1 MAALRGASKLF
12 PLVFNI
18 STKRTVL
25 WNSSYQLQRHFHITR
40 KFFAERQFTK
50 KHEWISVDNGI
61 GMVGVT
67 SYAQE
72 QLGDIVYVQLP
83 EIGLE
88 LEEGDVFGALESVK
102 AAADVYS
109 PVSGTVTE
117 INNSLEDNPEL
128 VNQSPYDKGWLVKIE
143 LSEVTQPELLS
154 EAAYD
159 QFVKE
164 CQDEQ

>member
-1 MAALRGASKLF
+1 M
-12 PLVFNI
+12 
-18 STKRTVL
+18 
-25 WNSSYQLQRHFHITR
+25 
-40 KFFAERQFTK
+40 
-50 KHEWISVDNGI
+50 DNGI
-61 GMVGVT
+61 GTVGVT

-109 PVSGTVTE
+109 PVSGMVTE

>member
-1 MAALRGASKLF
+1 MFQFCG
-12 PLVFNI
+12 
-18 STKRTVL
+18 
-25 WNSSYQLQRHFHITR
+25 
-40 KFFAERQFTK
+40 FA
-50 KHEWISVDNGI
+50 
-61 GMVGVT
+61 
-67 SYAQE
+67 
-72 QLGDIVYVQLP
+72 
-83 EIGLE
+83 
-88 LEEGDVFGALESVK
+88 DVFGALESVK

-128 VNQSPYDKGWLVKIE
+128 VNKSPYEKGWLVKIE

-164 CQDEQ
+164 CQDEE

>member
-18 STKRTVL
+18 STKRNVL

-40 KFFAERQFTK
+40 KFLAERQFTK

-143 LSEVTQPELLS
+143 LNEVTQPELLS

>member
-1 MAALRGASKLF
+1 M
-12 PLVFNI
+12 
-18 STKRTVL
+18 
-25 WNSSYQLQRHFHITR
+25 
-40 KFFAERQFTK
+40 
-50 KHEWISVDNGI
+50 DNGI
-61 GMVGVT
+61 GTVGVT